1 MIFTLTASDALHV
14 PQIQLT
20 PVVPLLVGGGGV
32 LGGGV
37 LEGGVMVKL
46 VVACARTV
54 WPTTG
59 VPMPFV
65 GGGAKSE

>member
-1 MIFTLTASDALHV
+1 MIFKLTAYDALHA
-14 PQIQLT
+14 PQVQLA
-20 PVVPLLVGGGGV
+20 PLVPLLVDGGGV
-32 LGGGV
+32 LG
-37 LEGGVMVKL
+37 GGVMVKL

-54 WPTTG
+54 CPTTG